1 MKTQWLIDLLDHYE
15 SEKGATVQTVRNDI
29 ESGEFQ
35 SIAGEYLSQDLIE
48 NVISFMLKMKIITG
62 NQFDGYY
69 K

>member
-15 SEKGATVQTVRNDI
+15 NEKGATVQTVRNDI

-62 NQFDGYY
+62 SQFDGYY

>member
-1 MKTQWLIDLLDHYE
+1 MKTKWLTNLLDHYE
-15 SEKGATVQTVRNDI
+15 NENGATVQTVRNDI